1 MAAEDNIQVC
11 NPSTPAQFFHLLRRQ
26 VRRPW
31 RKPLAIFTPKSLLR
45 APMAA
50 SHIDELVSGTF
61 QRVIADRAGGDPR
74 GIQRILL
81 TSGKL
86 YYDLEKAR
94 AEKQR
99 LDVAIVRLEQYYP
112 LSSALNAALDV
123 YAPGTELVWVQEEPR
138 NMGAAYFLLANL
150 DDHLGGKF
158 RIRVVSRSES
168 ASPATGSHASHEL
181 EQQMLTEE
189 AFAS

>member
-1 MAAEDNIQVC
+1 
-11 NPSTPAQFFHLLRRQ
+11 
-26 VRRPW
+26 
-31 RKPLAIFTPKSLLR
+31 
-45 APMAA
+45 
-50 SHIDELVSGTF
+50 
-61 QRVIADRAGGDPR
+61 
-74 GIQRILL
+74 LL